1 MGQEHVWDDKAREHL
16 RTTLRRVILGELR
29 LAKRDHNDILEACDE
44 IHVGHECPERERS
57 TFRQFAADE
66 LKRAETQL
74 ASEKSAWPAVT
85 DCDRLDRVEAALRER
100 GILLWQVSPCCDTCT
115 VGELPDRINVVSRR
129 HPGFRVRGYAF
140 FIDQNM
146 PDTLADSTELSVF
159 LGYGW
164 VSPDKSKVAEEI
176 YEKNALGIAREVCE
190 CLRDEGLEVD
200 WNGDFSRKIGVSINW
215 QRRKMLE

>member
-1 MGQEHVWDDKAREHL
+1 MLALRTWAARVARTKASTMSGLLRTYGSVFAVACLVSMGGCDRAAKAPAFQPPKSQAAGNSGDMVMGQEHVWDDKAREHP

-115 VGELPDRINVVSRR
+115 VGELPIE
-129 HPGFRVRGYAF
+129 
-140 FIDQNM
+140 
-146 PDTLADSTELSVF
+146 ST
-159 LGYGW
+159 
-164 VSPDKSKVAEEI
+164 
-176 YEKNALGIAREVCE
+176 
-190 CLRDEGLEVD
+190 
-200 WNGDFSRKIGVSINW
+200 
-215 QRRKMLE
+215 